1 MGCVMNTTLLDT
13 FDEQATKV
21 KDIVSSY
28 NKVPATLSQIRKSG
42 KNFYYGQHQ
51 VEVSALKD
59 LLNIF
64 SVKENLV
71 NEIKN
76 DKDQWEPLQR
86 CLADIKQDRTVTAVT
101 RDIGDNERTVVRF
114 TNKKIDEEQALDLD
128 RGIEMMRDYAGS
140 QDGENLRLHSMGFDF
155 ENLLVRTQF
164 RNINSKIDVFNDGN
178 DIWDTGMNINYGES
192 KTSVAPFYLRLI
204 CTNGMVG
211 THQMSQRYFDN
222 SEFKGS
228 TFNKLISKVMDQD
241 LTGVV
246 RANGNRLQDTTAS
259 LREFYNARN
268 VLLGRSVEL
277 AKTYFDDTEIKD
289 AYKDE
294 RLRYKNARWLATAN
308 TNINAYDF
316 FNRITH
322 CTSHQEL
329 NDTTRLQLNNIAS
342 ELFFKGPDFAY
353 KAPDP
358 FAKK

>member
-1 MGCVMNTTLLDT
+1 MNTTLLET
-13 FDEQATKV
+13 YDEQADKV
-21 KDIVSSY
+21 RDIVSNY

-42 KNFYYGQHQ
+42 KNFYYGQTQ
-51 VEVSALKD
+51 VETTALKD

-64 SVKENLV
+64 SIKESLV

-101 RDIGDNERTVVRF
+101 RKNSSDERSIVRF
-114 TNKKIDEEQALDLD
+114 TDSKIDEEQNLELE
-128 RGIEMMRDYAGS
+128 RGIELMREYAGS
-140 QDGENLRLHSMGFDF
+140 QDGDNLQLHNMGFDS
-155 ENLLVRTQF
+155 ENLMVRAQF
-164 RNINSKIDVFNDGN
+164 RNINSKVDVFNDGA
-178 DIWDTGMNINYGES
+178 DIWDTGLNINFGETKS
-192 KTSVAPFYLRLI
+192 SVAPFYLRLI
-204 CTNGMVG
+204 CTNGMIG

-222 SEFKGS
+222 SEFKHS
-228 TFNKLISKVMDQD
+228 TFTKLVSKVMDQD
-241 LTGVV
+241 LTGVI
-246 RANGNRLQDTTAS
+246 RANGARLHETTAS

-268 VLLGRSVEL
+268 ILLGRSVEL

-294 RLRYKNARWLATAN
+294 RLRYKNSRWLATAN

-322 CTSHQEL
+322 CTSHSEL

-358 FAKK
+358 FAKR